1 MRERERCIHK
11 SLISLPSSSRTHS
24 LSDCYAKHTQVRSI
38 LISLPTAP
46 FFSFFFPESY
56 PHLIWDWIRRLFL
69 KVSWTKKRRA
79 AVGCS
84 PWRSSPA
91 LFNKKYPLHFN
102 GCHIPQLADSTFMW
116 SILCILFSWAHQVHL
131 KSARAAAS
139 FYTLYMLVQF
149 SSSLLAELF
158 RGFEDVCELNK
169 STAWI
174 WASDRSA
181 VLSRAAP
188 VQVES
193 FQVSPRLLSRLE
205 SDLKS
210 FEKSPSR
217 RSNFLKRL
225 YLKVFKSKSSIRQ
238 RWQVQT
244 ECLDKPSLMLF
255 KKSPSHVT
263 SHLRQV
269 YNKHQVIL
277 RPSPSLRS
285 LETYTSM

>member
-1 MRERERCIHK
+1 M
-11 SLISLPSSSRTHS
+11 STSSAS
-24 LSDCYAKHTQVRSI
+24 
-38 LISLPTAP
+38 
-46 FFSFFFPESY
+46 
-56 PHLIWDWIRRLFL
+56 
-69 KVSWTKKRRA
+69 KKRKSRCLILYTVH
-79 AVGCS
+79 VGS
-84 PWRSSPA
+84 VFFLPVGR
-91 LFNKKYPLHFN
+91 
-102 GCHIPQLADSTFMW
+102 
-116 SILCILFSWAHQVHL
+116 
-131 KSARAAAS
+131 
-139 FYTLYMLVQF
+139 TLQRV
-149 SSSLLAELF
+149 
-158 RGFEDVCELNK
+158 EDVCELNK

-174 WASDRSA
+174 WASDWSA

-277 RPSPSLRS
+277 RPSSSLRS